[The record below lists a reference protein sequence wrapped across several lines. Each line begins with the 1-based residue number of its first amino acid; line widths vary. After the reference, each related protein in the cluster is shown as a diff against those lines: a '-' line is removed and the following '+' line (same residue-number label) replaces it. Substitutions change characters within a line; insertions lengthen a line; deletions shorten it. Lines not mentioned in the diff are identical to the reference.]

1 MGLMKLALLAILTLS
16 ACVLDDPTDTGTDE
30 QDIEATNKLATNKLA
45 TNKLATNKLAANKL
59 AAASFTLGTTGSPLI
74 ETSDGRDVLTYMLGC
89 ALTPTQSLTLTTST
103 GTPFTFTGLLGVAP
117 AWTTRALTLDEQRW
131 VTGCLLARV
140 NYFGVVVNLS
150 MRGNLPALATT
161 AAELSYTKLDGS
173 FYGNLF
179 DPAGPTEYACDGGA
193 DNAQRICTDVSTDGV
208 TTKCGFTYTGGCRGS
223 IGTAHGAACTGSLVA
238 PSCRTAITGA
248 STSYTQTVQVYLQ

>member
-1 MGLMKLALLAILTLS
+1 MKLALLTILALS
-16 ACVLDDPTDTGTDE
+16 GCVLDDPTDTGTDE
-30 QDIEATNKLATNKLA
+30 QDIATSNKLATNKLA

-59 AAASFTLGTTGSPLI
+59 AAASFVIGVAGSPLI

-89 ALTPTQSLTLTTST
+89 ALTPTQTLTLRTAA
-103 GTPFTFTGLLGVAP
+103 GTPYTFTGLLGVAP

-140 NYFGVVVNLS
+140 NYFGVLVNLS

-161 AAELSYTKLDGS
+161 SAEASYTKLDGS

-193 DNAQRICTDVSTDGV
+193 DNAQRICADVSTDGV
-208 TTKCGFTYTGGCRGS
+208 TTMCGFTYTGMCRS
-223 IGTAHGAACTGSLVA
+223 TVVTSHGPACTGSVLA
-238 PSCRTAITGA
+238 PSCRTSLTG
-248 STSYTQTVQVYLQ
+248 SQTFTQTVQVYLQ

>member
-1 MGLMKLALLAILTLS
+1 MDLMKLALLTILTFS
-16 ACVLDDPTDTGTDE
+16 GCVMDDPTDTGTDE
-30 QDIEATNKLATNKLA
+30 QDIASTNKLATNKLA
-45 TNKLATNKLAANKL
+45 TNKLATNKLAVNKL
-59 AAASFTLGTTGSPLI
+59 AVASFSAGTPGSPLI

-89 ALTPTQSLTLTTST
+89 ALTPAQTLTLKTIAGTSY
-103 GTPFTFTGLLGVAP
+103 TFTGLIGVAP

-140 NYFGVVVNLS
+140 NYFGVLVDLS

-161 AAELSYTKLDGS
+161 AAEVSYTKLDGS

-193 DNAQRICTDVSTDGV
+193 GNPQRICADVSSDGV
-208 TTKCGFTYTGGCRGS
+208 TTMCGFTYTGLC
-223 IGTAHGAACTGSLVA
+223 HGVGGHGPACTANLSA
-238 PSCRTAITGA
+238 PSCRTSLTG
-248 STSYTQTVQVYLQ
+248 SLSFTPTVQIYLQ